1 MNVLDSVLELW
12 ELTNPEIAYQSG
24 LGGAAGRFFV
34 RSEESVE
41 RVRGAAAGIESALD
55 EVSDEYLRATALS
68 LVRSIRSKVEDVR
81 PYDVIGTAAD
91 GLYVILCKG
100 EAGDQTII
108 NYLRQVGEA
117 LGIDAPRWEGA
128 RLSAE
133 CKKHLHNKYF
143 YLTKMFEAFRKKG
156 TASTSPELLE
166 AIEGLSPL
174 LAPYGDMYRGAGIET
189 GDKDELI
196 ESFKRHETAPEALHG
211 YGDLLRNRY
220 GLPWRAE
227 QMRGMALS
235 WLDEELPRLD
245 ALVEK
250 FASRY
255 GVAADFES
263 VYEEMSARNK
273 VEQDVVALAMNLDA
287 ALNDYAAEK
296 WLDLSPDDRV
306 EIEATPDYLEEL
318 ISEGMVESFDALA
331 GNPRERCFLTR
342 SKNESYL
349 TLLNVLVH
357 EFAHA
362 FHNLLTYRRSGHV
375 LLKISSDIKA
385 PVMEGVG
392 FHREWELYEEAL
404 GLLRQTNLRPE
415 EERLLE
421 LFGPTR
427 AEQAARVEEF
437 EFETRVWRVA
447 RFLRVLCDVEVHLGL
462 RTYSGFLEW
471 ANERTGFAKRLVHQY
486 CFSFMRS
493 PGKAD
498 CYAIPGMALAKMQEE
513 AMRRGR
519 GRKEFNT
526 RVASMGFHPWDV
538 IERRLRSEFCL
549 KGG

>member
-1 MNVLDSVLELW
+1 MDVLDSVLELW

-24 LGGAAGRFFV
+24 LCGAAGRFFV
-34 RSEESVE
+34 RSEESLE
-41 RVRGAAAGIESALD
+41 RVRRAASGIASALD
-55 EVSDEYLRATALS
+55 EVLDEDLRATALS

-81 PYDVIGTAAD
+81 PYDVIGMAAN
-91 GLYVILCKG
+91 GLYVLLTKG
-100 EAGDQTII
+100 EDGDQVVI
-108 NYLRQVGEA
+108 NYLRQMGEA
-117 LGIDAPRWEGA
+117 LSIDAPRWEGA

-133 CKKHLHNKYF
+133 CKKHLHDKYF
-143 YLTKMFEAFRKKG
+143 YLTKMFEALRKKG
-156 TASTSPELLE
+156 TPSTSHELFE

-174 LAPYGDMYRGAGIET
+174 LSPYSDMYRGAGIET

-196 ESFKRHETAPEALHG
+196 ESFKRYETAPEALRG
-211 YGDLLRNRY
+211 YGDLLRDRY
-220 GLPWRAE
+220 GFPWGADE
-227 QMRGMALS
+227 MRDMALS

-245 ALVEK
+245 TLVEK
-250 FASRY
+250 FASHY
-255 GVAADFES
+255 GVVADFES

-273 VEQDVVALAMNLDA
+273 VEQDVVALAVEIDA

-331 GNPRERCFLTR
+331 GNPRERCYLTR

-362 FHNLLTYRRSGHV
+362 FHHLLTYRWSGHV
-375 LLKISSDIKA
+375 LLKISSSIKA

-404 GLLRQTNLRPE
+404 GLLRQTNLKPE

-427 AEQAARVEEF
+427 ARQAARIEEF

-471 ANERTGFAKRLVHQY
+471 ANGRTGFAKRLIHQY
-486 CFSFMRS
+486 CFSFMSS
-493 PGKAD
+493 PGEAD
-498 CYAIPGMALAKMQEE
+498 CYAIPGMTLAGMQEE
-513 AMRRGR
+513 AMRRGHS
-519 GRKEFNT
+519 RKEFNT
-526 RVASMGFHPWDV
+526 RVASMGFYPWAIV
-538 IERRLRSEFCL
+538 ERRLRGEFCL
-549 KGG
+549 T